1 MIYSIFFSSLKSGKV
16 IIDRIGRI
24 ENVVNGCIERLIDG
38 RKSIQIDAISLLIRA
53 YANQKG
59 LNIKFYRLVHKCQL
73 NLFIFSV
80 ARSKIPVLKK
90 TGTLDK
96 LIKKL
101 EEIGSAD
108 DVIITAR
115 TIQIVTGSLNK
126 IVFVVPKLCERM
138 LGFVNEHRNIIGGD
152 TVAYLL
158 FYLFSMGYE
167 PCRDSPQPLSTEE
180 PKGQYLN
187 AELFDFDN
195 FIRIIDRDFELL
207 PAWLIVQ
214 ACLALSFYQV

>member
-1 MIYSIFFSSLKSGKV
+1 MSIIF
-16 IIDRIGRI
+16 
-24 ENVVNGCIERLIDG
+24 
-38 RKSIQIDAISLLIRA
+38 ISFLFCT
-53 YANQKG
+53 
-59 LNIKFYRLVHKCQL
+59 FYQT
-73 NLFIFSV
+73 I
-80 ARSKIPVLKK
+80 VLKK
-90 TGTLDK
+90 TGTLEK

-138 LGFVNEHRNIIGGD
+138 LGFINEHRDIVSGD

-167 PCRDSPQPLSTEE
+167 PYRDSPPSLSTEE
-180 PKGQYLN
+180 PVQYLN
-187 AELFDFDN
+187 ADLFDFDN
-195 FIRIIDRDFELL
+195 FIRIINRDFEFI

-214 ACLALSFYQV
+214 ACLALSFYQVYFSGEKNNQFLIKSHLC

>member
-1 MIYSIFFSSLKSGKV
+1 MT
-16 IIDRIGRI
+16 
-24 ENVVNGCIERLIDG
+24 
-38 RKSIQIDAISLLIRA
+38 
-53 YANQKG
+53 
-59 LNIKFYRLVHKCQL
+59 
-73 NLFIFSV
+73 
-80 ARSKIPVLKK
+80 VLKK

-96 LIKKL
+96 LIRKL

-138 LGFVNEHRNIIGGD
+138 LSFVNEHRNNISGD
-152 TVAYLL
+152 TVSYLL

-167 PCRDSPQPLSTEE
+167 PYKDSSQSLSTEE

-195 FIRIIDRDFELL
+195 FIRIIDRDFEFL

-214 ACLALSFYQV
+214 ACLALSFYQVCFWFKKNNQFVKSHLCYFFLSGFNIRFDKSSVQHRFRYTLRKRVVFYV